1 MFYLFLADGFEEVEA
16 LATLDVLRRA
26 GIDAATVG
34 VTGKT
39 VTGSHGI
46 PVICD
51 REIAELSPAAAFD
64 GVILPGGMPGTK
76 HLNASAQV
84 HAFLDAA
91 AQRDLWICAICAA
104 PMILGQRGMLAGR
117 QAVCFPGFE
126 PELKGA
132 QIPDQF
138 VCRDGRFITAKGM
151 GSAIQ
156 FGLAIVA
163 AVQGA
168 EKAAALE
175 ATLQCA

>member
-26 GIDAATVG
+26 GIDTVTVG

-39 VTGSHGI
+39 VTGAHGI
-46 PVICD
+46 PVVSD
-51 REIAELSPAAAFD
+51 REIAALSPADAID
-64 GVILPGGMPGTK
+64 GVILPGGMPGTNN
-76 HLNASAQV
+76 LNASPVV

-91 AQRDLWICAICAA
+91 QAQGSWICAICAA
-104 PMILGQRGMLAGR
+104 PMILGRRGMLEGK

-126 PELKGA
+126 PELRGA
-132 QIPDQF
+132 EVPDRY
-138 VCRDGRFITAKGM
+138 VVRDGRIITARGM

-168 EKAAALE
+168 EAAAALE

>member
-26 GIDAATVG
+26 KIDILTVG

-46 PVICD
+46 PVVSDKSID
-51 REIAELSPAAAFD
+51 EVAPADALD

-76 HLNASAQV
+76 YLNASKQV

-91 AQRDLWICAICAA
+91 EARGSWICAICAA
-104 PMILGQRGMLAGR
+104 PMILGQRGMLQGR

-126 PELKGA
+126 PELRGA
-132 QIPDQF
+132 AVPELY
-138 VCRDGRFITAKGM
+138 VCRDGNYITAKGM

-163 AVQGA
+163 AVKGPQA
-168 EKAAALE
+168 AAALE